1 MYATV
6 SNFISS
12 LSEDECSHITM
23 QSPLWALVMSFE
35 HERIHI
41 ETSSVLISELP
52 LKYVRFPVG
61 HMPPYFPHQKNS
73 PMDPQA
79 GIDYP
84 MNKMIP
90 VEETEITLGKPI
102 TTPSFGWD
110 NEYGHRSYQ
119 VPAFE
124 ASQFKVTNGEFLE
137 FVKDGGYGASQFW
150 SDVGWKW
157 R

>member
-1 MYATV
+1 
-6 SNFISS
+6 
-12 LSEDECSHITM
+12 
-23 QSPLWALVMSFE
+23 MSFE